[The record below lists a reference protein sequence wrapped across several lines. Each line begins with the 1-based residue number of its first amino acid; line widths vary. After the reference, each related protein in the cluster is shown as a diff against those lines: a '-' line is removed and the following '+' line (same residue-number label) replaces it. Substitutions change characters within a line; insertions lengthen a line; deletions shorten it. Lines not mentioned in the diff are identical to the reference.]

1 MNIKQCIYLFAT
13 IAFSLSSC
21 SDKNTMEN
29 DFEPKTYNVLGKVEK
44 GPFVSGSTITIQ
56 PMDENLQVLGSLY
69 SATIQDDLGNF
80 SFGSK
85 LFEAPFAEL
94 TANGYFF
101 NEVDGELSSGTLNL
115 RALVD
120 LSDETT
126 VNVNLLTHLKFQRIQ
141 KLIAEGMKF
150 REANKQA
157 QKELFTAFGLQKYA
171 EKDASTFSIAEGTDE
186 SAALI
191 AISSLLLVNRSE
203 AALTEYLAKLCREF
217 GESGKFGNNTLQ
229 QISEDKKYLSNQL
242 SSVRENIINRYE
254 SLGIN
259 IEVKEL
265 NRFID
270 WDNDGIAGN
279 ETLQEGQEVKIETTE
294 LNVPNE
300 GGVYTIGITSPIP
313 VYLNPKTS
321 STQPGDEITEGSV
334 FTNIYDNIPD
344 ANINLEKSLNENI
357 LTLEIEPLNS
367 INSKTTAISIYD
379 GLSNIVGT
387 INIKQDGNNNI
398 PMPKLGETG
407 KQIIASIASDI
418 AKAFSYY
425 NIIEQYYHYNKE
437 SNQKLVSGYI
447 TPDNISIENIWNY
460 FYHANNIVVRFKDAE
475 AKQLGV
481 FQSYFNVFSALY
493 YYYMVITW
501 GDVPYINYL
510 PEMVDMMNIKRT
522 PQNEILSDLK
532 SNLTKAIDSLENKK
546 NESLNN
552 EINDYFFLSKDVAR
566 ILLANIHMYQG
577 EYPQAEKLLEEV
589 INSGFYSLDA
599 SNYNN
604 GETIT
609 NLFENGS
616 SNETIFATCDKSS
629 RTRTNISIEIYTL
642 IPIMTYTDVILSY
655 AECLYKSGRIME
667 AESALNLIMQAKN
680 ICLSGESTVEKIKD
694 ARLQLMLYTNTNF
707 AFMKRNNFAK
717 DVYGIEEYRQL
728 LPIPQ
733 QEIIVN
739 PSMIQNPGY

>member
-1 MNIKQCIYLFAT
+1 M
-13 IAFSLSSC
+13 
-21 SDKNTMEN
+21 
-29 DFEPKTYNVLGKVEK
+29 
-44 GPFVSGSTITIQ
+44 
-56 PMDENLQVLGSLY
+56 
-69 SATIQDDLGNF
+69 
-80 SFGSK
+80 
-85 LFEAPFAEL
+85 
-94 TANGYFF
+94 
-101 NEVDGELSSGTLNL
+101 SSGTLNL

-126 VNVNLLTHLKFQRIQ
+126 VNVNLLTHLKYQRIQ

-254 SLGIN
+254 SLGID

-321 STQPGDEITEGSV
+321 STQPGGEITEESV

-344 ANINLEKSLNENI
+344 ANISLEKSLNENI

-379 GLSNIVGT
+379 GLSNVVGT

-425 NIIEQYYHYNKE
+425 NTIEQYYHYNKE
-437 SNQKLVSGYI
+437 SNQKLVSEYI
-447 TPDNISIENIWNY
+447 TPDNISIENLWY
-460 FYHANNIVVRFKDAE
+460 YLYRANNIVVRFKDAE

-493 YYYMVITW
+493 YYYMVIAW
-501 GDVPYINYL
+501 GDVPYINHI
-510 PEMVDMMNIKRT
+510 PEMDDMMNIRRT

-532 SNLTKAIDSLENKK
+532 SNLTKAIDNLENKK

-566 ILLANIHMYQG
+566 ILLANIYMYQG

-589 INSGFYSLDA
+589 INSGFYSLDD

-604 GETIT
+604 SETIT
-609 NLFENGS
+609 NLFKNGS
-616 SNETIFATCDKSS
+616 SSETIFATCDKTS
-629 RTRTNISIEIYTL
+629 RTRTNISIEIYSL
-642 IPIMTYTDVILSY
+642 VPIMTYTDVILSY
-655 AECLYKSGRIME
+655 AECLYKSGKIME
-667 AESALNLIMQAKN
+667 AESALNLITQAKS
-680 ICLSGESTVEKIKD
+680 ISVSGDNTVEKIKD
-694 ARLQLMLYTNTNF
+694 VRLQLMLYTNTNF
-707 AFMKRNNFAK
+707 AFMKRNNFASGK
-717 DVYGIEEYRQL
+717 
-728 LPIPQ
+728 
-733 QEIIVN
+733 
-739 PSMIQNPGY
+739 

>member
-56 PMDENLQVLGSLY
+56 PMDGNLQVLGSLY

-126 VNVNLLTHLKFQRIQ
+126 VNVNLLTHLKYQRIQ

-254 SLGIN
+254 SLGID

-321 STQPGDEITEGSV
+321 STQPGGEITEESV

-344 ANINLEKSLNENI
+344 ANISLEKSLNENI

-379 GLSNIVGT
+379 GLSNVVGT

-425 NIIEQYYHYNKE
+425 NTIEQYYHYNKE
-437 SNQKLVSGYI
+437 SNQKLVSEYI
-447 TPDNISIENIWNY
+447 TPDNISIENLWY
-460 FYHANNIVVRFKDAE
+460 YLYRANNIVVRFKDAE
-475 AKQLGV
+475 AEQLGV

-493 YYYMVITW
+493 YYYMVIAW
-501 GDVPYINYL
+501 GDVPYINHI
-510 PEMVDMMNIKRT
+510 PEMDDMMNIRRT

-532 SNLTKAIDSLENKK
+532 SNLTKAIDNLENKK

-566 ILLANIHMYQG
+566 ILLANIYMYQG

-589 INSGFYSLDA
+589 INSGFYSLDD

-604 GETIT
+604 SETIT
-609 NLFENGS
+609 NLFKNGS
-616 SNETIFATCDKSS
+616 SSETIFATCDKTS
-629 RTRTNISIEIYTL
+629 RTRTNISIEIYSL
-642 IPIMTYTDVILSY
+642 VPIMTYTDVILSY
-655 AECLYKSGRIME
+655 AECLYKSGKIME
-667 AESALNLIMQAKN
+667 AESALNLITQAKS
-680 ICLSGESTVEKIKD
+680 ISVSGDNTVEKIKD
-694 ARLQLMLYTNTNF
+694 VRLQLMLYTNTNF

-739 PSMIQNPGY
+739 TSMIQNPGY

>member
-56 PMDENLQVLGSLY
+56 PMDGNLQVLGSLY

-126 VNVNLLTHLKFQRIQ
+126 VNVNLLTHLKYQRIQ

-254 SLGIN
+254 SLGID

-321 STQPGDEITEGSV
+321 STQPGGEITEESV

-344 ANINLEKSLNENI
+344 ANISLEKSLNENI

-379 GLSNIVGT
+379 GLSNVVGT

-425 NIIEQYYHYNKE
+425 NTIEQYYHYNKE
-437 SNQKLVSGYI
+437 SNQKLVSEYI
-447 TPDNISIENIWNY
+447 TPDNISIENLWY
-460 FYHANNIVVRFKDAE
+460 YLYRANNIVVRFKDAE

-493 YYYMVITW
+493 YYYMVIAW
-501 GDVPYINYL
+501 GDVPYINHI
-510 PEMVDMMNIKRT
+510 PEMDDMMNIRRT

-532 SNLTKAIDSLENKK
+532 SNLTKAIDNLENKK

-566 ILLANIHMYQG
+566 ILLANIYMYQG

-589 INSGFYSLDA
+589 INSGFYSLDD

-604 GETIT
+604 SETIT
-609 NLFENGS
+609 NLFKNGS
-616 SNETIFATCDKSS
+616 SSETI
-629 RTRTNISIEIYTL
+629 
-642 IPIMTYTDVILSY
+642 
-655 AECLYKSGRIME
+655 
-667 AESALNLIMQAKN
+667 
-680 ICLSGESTVEKIKD
+680 
-694 ARLQLMLYTNTNF
+694 LQLVIKLHEHVPIFPLKFIRSY
-707 AFMKRNNFAK
+707 
-717 DVYGIEEYRQL
+717 L
-728 LPIPQ
+728 L
-733 QEIIVN
+733 
-739 PSMIQNPGY
+739 